1 MFVHKNVFM
10 LIFECGAGCALAG
23 VLLCPAMLFMLSI
36 TRTGA
41 GDTPLLAQHY
51 TFSVLLERLR
61 VLLMPIESNVVHA
74 YYGDAGSWRS
84 TAAYLPVFG
93 MTGAAVFAFAQKKQ
107 RWLKLLLL
115 TLLICS
121 AVPVLCG
128 VFALETNVGYTRWW
142 YGLALMTTLA
152 TLYALQPFAEK
163 TDAPNSSFL
172 RAFAALTALVLLL
185 TVPFM
190 LPESLLTTL
199 SAKGGVVGRIGQVP
213 LNRRGGA
220 YASNAFRMLSVC
232 ATLLGGGAMLFVLI
246 RKPRFAVTLAL
257 VCSVAAAQ
265 YAGYI
270 LVGDENLL
278 SGGDVAG
285 EGLYTLPEIA
295 EPTLKAAA
303 APDMAEWQRID
314 YGKKIRNY
322 GLLRGASS
330 LTAFTSLRSSTVGR
344 FVSMAGFGYDE
355 STTVCPPDGGAALR
369 ALLSVKAY
377 YRLDDTP
384 VPDGFV
390 YDHDENGV
398 AVYRNPNALPM
409 GFLQTACT
417 GTYHQRMDSQTT
429 PTVLLAAVTLDDDEL
444 AAYQPRMQT
453 LDVSVRVA
461 AVQNAETVLV
471 AAQAARARYVA

>member
-1 MFVHKNVFM
+1 MFG
-10 LIFECGAGCALAG
+10 L
-23 VLLCPAMLFMLSI
+23 
-36 TRTGA
+36 TGA
-41 GDTPLLAQHY
+41 VAL
-51 TFSVLLERLR
+51 
-61 VLLMPIESNVVHA
+61 
-74 YYGDAGSWRS
+74 
-84 TAAYLPVFG
+84 FG
-93 MTGAAVFAFAQKKQ
+93 QKKH
-107 RWLKLLLL
+107 RWLKGLLLAL
-115 TLLICS
+115 AVCS

-128 VFALETNVGYTRWW
+128 AFALETNVAYTRWW
-142 YGLALMTTLA
+142 YGVALMTTLA
-152 TLYALQPFAEK
+152 TLTALR
-163 TDAPNSSFL
+163 DADGRAL
-172 RAFAALTALVLLL
+172 RRAFIALTALTLLL
-185 TVPFM
+185 TVPFL
-190 LPESLLTTL
+190 LPEGWQSRMGRVGAALL
-199 SAKGGVVGRIGQVP
+199 S
-213 LNRRGGA
+213 RRKGA
-220 YASNAFRMLSVC
+220 YADDVFRVFSVC
-232 ATLLGGGAMLFVLI
+232 AALLGGGAMLFVLI
-246 RKPRFAVTLAL
+246 RKPRFAVMLAL
-257 VCSVAAAQ
+257 VCAVAAAQ

-270 LVGDENLL
+270 FVGDENLL

-330 LTAFTSLRSSTVGR
+330 LTAFTSLRSSIVGR
-344 FVSMAGFGYDE
+344 FISMAGFGFDE

-390 YDHDENGV
+390 FDHDENGV

-409 GFLQTACT
+409 GFLQTTCT

-429 PTVLLAAVTLDDDEL
+429 PTVLLAAVTLDDDAL

-453 LDVSVRVA
+453 LDVGDIPDWQESVARLK
-461 AVQNAETVLV
+461 QNACDGFDATADGFIAHIDAKEAGILV
-471 AAQAARARYVA
+471 FTIPFDKGFSAAIDGRQADVIPCDVAFMGGWVEPGEHELVFT